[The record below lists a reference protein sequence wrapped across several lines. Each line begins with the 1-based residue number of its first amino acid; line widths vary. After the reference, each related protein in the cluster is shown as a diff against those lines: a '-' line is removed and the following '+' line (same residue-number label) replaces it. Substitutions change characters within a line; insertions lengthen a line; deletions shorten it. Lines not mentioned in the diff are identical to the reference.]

1 MVLLPQDAGPV
12 AGGPARPHAHLR
24 RRSPGD
30 HDCYSASAVGEL
42 EPIDRTALPY
52 PMQAN
57 QNPPETKAITNR
69 ISAIESGSNIGF
81 PYQSF
86 EAVRLGSSYC

>member
-1 MVLLPQDAGPV
+1 
-12 AGGPARPHAHLR
+12 
-24 RRSPGD
+24 
-30 HDCYSASAVGEL
+30 
-42 EPIDRTALPY
+42 
-52 PMQAN
+52 MQAN
-57 QNPPETKAITNR
+57 QSPPETKAVTNR